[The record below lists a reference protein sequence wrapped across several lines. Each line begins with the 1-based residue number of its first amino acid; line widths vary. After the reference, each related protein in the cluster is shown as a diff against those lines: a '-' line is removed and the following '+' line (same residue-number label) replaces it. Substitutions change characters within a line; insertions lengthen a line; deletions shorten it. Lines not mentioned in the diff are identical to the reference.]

1 MDGREWDDKAEAL
14 AVCEGVSFG
23 CGEGDGDG
31 VWIERKCM
39 GQPRGCLWLCEVCA
53 RKINWDG
60 NVLEKT
66 V

>member
-1 MDGREWDDKAEAL
+1 MNGREGDDKAEAL

-39 GQPRGCLWLCEVCA
+39 GQPRGCLYIFANCHC
-53 RKINWDG
+53 NC
-60 NVLEKT
+60 
-66 V
+66 

>member
-39 GQPRGCLWLCEVCA
+39 GQPRGCLYLCA
-53 RKINWDG
+53 DG
-60 NVLEKT
+60 KLGWK
-66 V
+66 